1 MRLSKLLP
9 CLALFLL
16 LPLSSL
22 PTASSAFAQPLEP
35 IIADAQRLLKQ
46 GQTGPALN
54 KINEHLGTKP
64 KDPQGRFVKGLI
76 LTEMKRNGEAIL
88 IFKKLTEDFPELP
101 EPYNNLAVL
110 YANEKQYERA
120 RQALE
125 AAIRTHPAYAVAH
138 ENLGDIYAKLASQA
152 YGKAL
157 QIDARN
163 TTAQSKMA
171 MIRDLAPPSVTVASK
186 AAAPINE
193 PVDEPI
199 RLAAAEPVKPPPPVI
214 AAPPTPEPAVA
225 PPPPIAA
232 PATPIK
238 PPAATVSSPS
248 PAAVATSAVVVATA
262 PLPAA
267 VKPAKT
273 APSEDPAK
281 ALRAWADAWSHKDV
295 NAYLAAYAPDF
306 QPPGGQN
313 RKAWENERA
322 SRIKKPG
329 AIVVGVEK
337 ITAESNGSDKATVRF
352 RQNYRS
358 ANLKSSAMKTL
369 VFVRHNGR
377 WLIQQERVNQ

>member
-1 MRLSKLLP
+1 MRLSKLFP

-22 PTASSAFAQPLEP
+22 LTSSPAFAQPLEP
-35 IIADAQRLLKQ
+35 TIADAQRLLKQ
-46 GQTGPALN
+46 GQAGQALN
-54 KINEHLGTKP
+54 KINEHLGSKP

-110 YANEKQYERA
+110 YASEKQYEKA

-157 QIDARN
+157 QIDARS

-171 MIRDLAPPSVTVASK
+171 MIRDLAPPAVTMASK
-186 AAAPINE
+186 AAEE
-193 PVDEPI
+193 PV
-199 RLAAAEPVKPPPPVI
+199 RLAAAEAASAGP
-214 AAPPTPEPAVA
+214 AAPLPPEPVLAPAAPIEAPATPAKAPPAAATSPAAAVA
-225 PPPPIAA
+225 IAA
-232 PATPIK
+232 PAVAAPGK
-238 PPAATVSSPS
+238 GAATPG
-248 PAAVATSAVVVATA
+248 A
-262 PLPAA
+262 
-267 VKPAKT
+267 
-273 APSEDPAK
+273 SEDPSK
-281 ALRAWADAWSHKDV
+281 SLRAWADAWSRKDV
-295 NAYLAAYAPDF
+295 KAYLAAYAPDF
-306 QPPGGQN
+306 QPPGGQS

-322 SRIKKPG
+322 TRIRKPG
-329 AIVVGVEK
+329 TIVVGVEK
-337 ITAESNGSDKATVRF
+337 IAVESSSRDKATVKF

-358 ANLKSSAMKTL
+358 ANLNSSAQKTL
-369 VFVRHNGR
+369 IFVRHNGR
-377 WLIQQERVNQ
+377 WLIQQERIN

>member
-9 CLALFLL
+9 CFALFLL
-16 LPLSSL
+16 LPLSGLS
-22 PTASSAFAQPLEP
+22 TSSPAFAQAPEP
-35 IIADAQRLLKQ
+35 SIADAQRLLKQ
-46 GQTGPALN
+46 GQAGQALN
-54 KINEHLGTKP
+54 KINEHLGSRP

-110 YANEKQYERA
+110 YANEKQYEKA

-171 MIRDLAPPSVTVASK
+171 MIRDLAPPATTLASK
-186 AAAPINE
+186 AAPPVSE

-199 RLAAAEPVKPPPPVI
+199 RLATAEPIQAAAPLVAVPAKPAPSVAPAAPVTAPAPPAKPMVATVTNPPP
-214 AAPPTPEPAVA
+214 
-225 PPPPIAA
+225 
-232 PATPIK
+232 
-238 PPAATVSSPS
+238 
-248 PAAVATSAVVVATA
+248 AVVVATVA
-262 PLPAA
+262 PPAAAPAA
-267 VKPAKT
+267 VKPSKPAV
-273 APSEDPAK
+273 AQPSGDPAK
-281 ALRAWADAWSHKDV
+281 ALRAWAEAWSQKDV
-295 NAYLAAYAPDF
+295 DAYLAAYAPDF
-306 QPPGGQN
+306 QVPAGQN
-313 RKAWENERA
+313 RKAWEKERA

-329 AIVVGVEK
+329 AISVSVEK
-337 ITAESNGSDKATVRF
+337 IAVESNGTDKATVRF

-358 ANLKSSAMKTL
+358 ANLKSSAAKTI

-377 WLIQQERVNQ
+377 WLIQQERVN